1 MSRTEQF
8 VKNTLATGLLQI
20 ITMISGF
27 IIPKIM
33 LVYFG
38 SEVNGIVTSITQF
51 IAYLTLLEAGISGAT
66 VFSLYKPIAAGDTDA
81 VNRILGAAKNLYYKT
96 GHLFSCMVILYAAA
110 YPFFI
115 HTGKLDYGELFC
127 LFCILGV
134 NGGWSFTRSRNTG
147 AYGGPEDICDFSG
160 FHRTGRPKCSYRGW
174 AFLRR
179 MLNRHRA
186 RGGCTGDLCSHVHPL
201 ALLPSAVSVPGLFRI
216 SEQ

>member
-51 IAYLTLLEAGISGAT
+51 IAYLTLLEAGLSGAT

-81 VNRILGAAKNLYYKT
+81 VNRILVAAKNLYYKT
-96 GHLFSCMVILYAAA
+96 GHLFSCMVILCAAA

-115 HTGKLDYGELFC
+115 HTGKLDYG
-127 LFCILGV
+127 
-134 NGGWSFTRSRNTG
+134 
-147 AYGGPEDICDFSG
+147 
-160 FHRTGRPKCSYRGW
+160 
-174 AFLRR
+174 
-179 MLNRHRA
+179 
-186 RGGCTGDLCSHVHPL
+186 
-201 ALLPSAVSVPGLFRI
+201 
-216 SEQ
+216 